1 MAGGRAAVRNAKS
14 GVGQEEVGIAR
25 WMSIWRGWL
34 GGGHSRMEFLAKRL
48 TGKDRM
54 MAGVVPTIVDEG
66 SHQTNPGGSGGST
79 SDG

>member
-25 WMSIWRGWL
+25 WMS
-34 GGGHSRMEFLAKRL
+34 M
-48 TGKDRM
+48 GKDRM